1 MEKVKYMSLLKL
13 NYTVVILVNGEIFF
27 EIFKVLAL
35 QFFFF
40 GLMFYRVLLC
50 QCLTLT
56 DSPFYKALVSQGSD
70 IRF

>member
-40 GLMFYRVLLC
+40 WTDVL
-50 QCLTLT
+50 QGT
-56 DSPFYKALVSQGSD
+56 ALPVSH
-70 IRF
+70 FN